1 MTKILITGAGGML
14 GRDLADVFSD
24 YQPLCL
30 DRRDLDITQ
39 SDQVRQALT
48 GIDVV
53 INAAA
58 FTDVDGAETRQ
69 DEAMATNADGPRI
82 LAEEAHRLGARLIHV
97 STDYVFRGDASTP
110 YPEDTPTDPASVYGQ
125 SKAAGEH
132 AVLTHHP
139 DGSVIV
145 RTAWLYGRHG
155 KSFPRTLLEKA
166 ASTPTFSVVTD
177 QIGQPTWSA
186 DVARQ
191 IRRLVEANI
200 HTGIFHATNSGQASW
215 WEFARELFAQ
225 VGLDPERIQPTTS
238 AHFPRPAPRP
248 QWSVLGH
255 AGWKKAGLPPLRSWQ
270 DALTEA
276 TPECFSDLLGGER

>member
-1 MTKILITGAGGML
+1 MTRVLITGAGGML
-14 GRDLADVFSD
+14 GRDLAEVLSD
-24 YQPLCL
+24 IEPLCL
-30 DRRDLDITQ
+30 GREDLDIT
-39 SDQVRQALT
+39 DPAAVKGAMA

-58 FTDVDGAETRQ
+58 YTDVDGAESNPDQ
-69 DEAMATNADGPRI
+69 AIAVNAHGPRV
-82 LAEEAHRLGARLIHV
+82 LADQARQRGARLIQI

-125 SKAAGEH
+125 SKAAGERN
-132 AVLTHHP
+132 VLTHHP

-145 RTAWLYGRHG
+145 RTAWLYGQHG

-186 DVARQ
+186 DVAHQ

-248 QWSVLGH
+248 QWSVLDH

-276 TPECFSDLLGGER
+276 TPECFSDLLGGEQ